1 MQADVNLAHH
11 RAPNGSNTSGL
22 GRRMRK
28 GESESRKSL
37 KNIKQTI
44 YSTHDKGPLK
54 DNNIM
59 NRTQRT

>member
-1 MQADVNLAHH
+1 
-11 RAPNGSNTSGL
+11 
-22 GRRMRK
+22 MRK

-37 KNIKQTI
+37 KNMKTAI
-44 YSTHDKGPLK
+44 YTTSDNAAHK